1 MSSFRGGTRKGI
13 VVLGALALMAVYPGV
28 STGNSG
34 PDSVESALRLSRE
47 RVEAI
52 NNTNDVPSV
61 TQNLIPGALEARNLA
76 ITQFKA
82 AADPAP
88 YSKPEY
94 AVVWAGKNNIGDM
107 SGNDWMRFVN
117 QGSISPTGLMNV
129 GSKQWVGGLD
139 AMVVIDVRKSDVEG
153 KANDNYGKVVNFVQ
167 VPPPFGVEGEPH
179 HMQYEWQPGQPIVAG
194 HLFTDLTTI
203 WDVSDIPKVTLK
215 NIIRPEE
222 NPQGTLPDAYD
233 FAGDKALGTYM
244 GGPDV
249 PNYGGSPGSV
259 VVFKPDSAKGMVQE
273 SETPSSQFGAVFRG
287 NPGGIPEPCD
297 PMEGRPAGTCGN
309 PHGIQAR
316 PDLGVMIT
324 NDYADAREL
333 GSDPLKTVEQHAFR
347 PTSRIWDISNPSAP
361 KLVSVA
367 HMPKSFKH
375 TPNPAHDNIGIMEGA
390 KTYGEPKY
398 ANGAVSKGF
407 FAGSMCGGGIFFLPD
422 ATKVQPDSS
431 SQWKQVWDDGMAE
444 MQVPGRDI
452 RGSGDQATEPGAC
465 AGGAWHQVSADNRFM
480 FRAVGGRNPGS
491 TNTYDNGT
499 PKMIYVINIEKLVK
513 HAAETGSVDCS
524 IKSGRELGHGK
535 GDADD
540 CPTLAGVITVDDN
553 TSGGPHWG
561 ALDNFNFTPSGGPTR
576 MMFCDYFVARTGY
589 DGNHRCYML
598 NVAGD
603 GKLSYDTD
611 FRDENTGALGVDFN
625 RADWPQHQ
633 GGGFYKPHSMVFVTP
648 ESVGNK

>member
-1 MSSFRGGTRKGI
+1 MRSIRGGTRKGI
-13 VVLGALALMAVYPGV
+13 VLLGAVALLAIYPGV
-28 STGNSG
+28 STGNAG

-52 NNTNDVPSV
+52 NNTNDVPRV

-76 ITQFKA
+76 IAKFKA
-82 AADPAP
+82 ADAPAA

-117 QGSISPTGLMNV
+117 QGSISPSGLQHV
-129 GSKQWVGGLD
+129 GTKQWLGGLD
-139 AMVVIDVRKSDVEG
+139 AMVVVDVRRNDVDG
-153 KANDNYGKVVNFVQ
+153 KPNQEYGKVVNFVQ

-194 HLFTDLTTI
+194 HLFTDLTSI
-203 WDVSDIPKVTLK
+203 WDVSDIPNIVLK
-215 NIIRPEE
+215 NVIRPEE
-222 NPQGTLPDAYD
+222 NPEGTLPDAYD
-233 FAGDKALGTYM
+233 FAGDTALGTYM

-259 VVFKPDSAKGMVQE
+259 VVFKPDSAKGMVQV
-273 SETPSSQFGAVFRG
+273 SETPSSKFGAIFQG
-287 NPGGIPEPCD
+287 NEGGIPEPCTL
-297 PMEGRPAGTCGN
+297 EEARPAGTCGN

-316 PDLGVMIT
+316 PDIGRMVT

-333 GSDPLKTVEQHAFR
+333 GSDPLKTVHQGAFR
-347 PTSRIWDISNPSAP
+347 PTSRIWDISDPVKP
-361 KLVSVA
+361 KLISVA
-367 HMPKSFKH
+367 HMPKSVKN

-390 KTYGEPKY
+390 KTYAP
-398 ANGAVSKGF
+398 AKGF
-407 FAGSMCGGGIFFLPD
+407 FSGSMCGGGIFFLPD
-422 ATKVQPDSS
+422 ATNVQPDSS

-444 MQVPGRDI
+444 IQVQDRDL
-452 RGSGDQATEPGAC
+452 RSSADQGTEPGAC
-465 AGGAWHQVSADNRFM
+465 AGGAWHQVSQDNRFM

-499 PKMIYVINIEKLVK
+499 PKMIYVINIEKLVESSK
-513 HAAETGSVDCS
+513 DGQVDCS
-524 IKSGRELGHGK
+524 IDSGREIGQGR
-535 GDADD
+535 GDEAD

-561 ALDNFNFTPSGGPTR
+561 ALDNFNYTPSGAPTR

-598 NVAGD
+598 NVDPASGA
-603 GKLSYDTD
+603 LSYDKA
-611 FRDENTGALGVDFN
+611 FRDEWNGALGIDFN
-625 RADWPQHQ
+625 RSDWPGNE

-648 ESVGNK
+648 EAVAG